1 MSQEQRTVQERR
13 GLRFP
18 FDASAEV
25 LLESKHE
32 RISARVTE
40 LSFRGCCLETST
52 PLKEHQRL
60 RVKIFHDDQFFE
72 SVAEVIYLRP
82 DGVGVLFGN
91 MEAHFRNVLQGWILR
106 ALDCQAEGAVEES

>member
-1 MSQEQRTVQERR
+1 MSNEQHAVQERR

-32 RISARVTE
+32 RIPARVME
-40 LSFRGCCLETST
+40 LSFRGCYLETSVS
-52 PLKEHQRL
+52 LKQHQRL
-60 RVKIFHDDQFFE
+60 RVKIFRGDQLFE

-91 MEAHFRNVLQGWILR
+91 MDPHFRNVLQGWILS
-106 ALDCQAEGAVEES
+106 ALDSQAEAEES